1 MLDVFEKPILHLT
14 THILS
19 KNKNMRIKT
28 KLNLGVG
35 LLFLMIIIL
44 SLVSAY
50 SVFLIKADTENILKA
65 NYNTLEYSRNMI
77 LSLDKITTSNKMETF
92 KQYLKKQTLNV
103 TEPGEKQATANLEKN
118 FDFLEKNGVNEAI
131 KSKIRQDIF
140 TIMKLNLDAIKQK
153 SDIAKKTA
161 ESANFSIAIVGT
173 LCFLIAF
180 NLLINLPNNIA
191 NPIRELTLSIK
202 EIANENYSERV
213 HFTSHNEYGD
223 LAKSFNTMAE
233 KLQEYNDSNLYKLF
247 FEKKRLETLINNMHD
262 PIIGLDNESIV
273 LFANDEALKIIG
285 LKLEDVIGKSASA
298 LALSNDLIR
307 SLIVKEGIDS
317 TKKQPLKI
325 YAHGKESYFEKEIL
339 NITIIP
345 TGEEKEINIGDVIIL
360 RNITL
365 FKELDFAKTNFIA
378 TVSHELK
385 TPIASIKLSLQLL
398 ENAKTGD
405 MNDDQK
411 QLVES
416 IKDDSQRLLK
426 ITGELLNLSQLETG
440 NIQLNIEKSNPK
452 EIVNYAIEAV
462 KVQADQKLIKL
473 VVNADENLEY
483 VKADS
488 EKTGWVLINYLSN
501 AIRYSSE
508 KSTIVIQLKK
518 ENNQIVFQ
526 VIDTGKGIDARY
538 KDKVFDKYFQ
548 VPGSQKSGTGLGLA
562 ISKEFIEAQN
572 GSVGVDSNLGL
583 GSTFWFSLKV

>member
-1 MLDVFEKPILHLT
+1 
-14 THILS
+14 
-19 KNKNMRIKT
+19 MRIKT

-35 LLFLMIIIL
+35 LLFLLIIIL
-44 SLVSAY
+44 TLVSAFY
-50 SVFLIKADTENILKA
+50 IFSIKKDTENILKA
-65 NYNTLEYSRNMI
+65 NYNALEYSRNM
-77 LSLDKITTSNKMETF
+77 LLALDEINANKENAIVTF
-92 KQYLKKQTLNV
+92 KENLLNQTKNV
-103 TEPGEKQATANLEKN
+103 TEAGEKKGTDNLQKNFALLEKN
-118 FDFLEKNGVNEAI
+118 SSDESLKMQ
-131 KSKIRQDIF
+131 IRQDIF
-140 TIMKLNLDAIKQK
+140 EIMKLNMNAIKQK
-153 SDIAKKTA
+153 SDIAKHTA
-161 ESANFSIAIVGT
+161 ETANLWIAIVGT

-180 NLLINLPNNIA
+180 NLLINLPHNIA
-191 NPIRELTLSIK
+191 NPIKELTLSIK
-202 EIANENYSERV
+202 EIANKNYSERV
-213 HFTSHNEYGD
+213 HFTNHNEYGD
-223 LAKSFNTMAE
+223 LAKSFNTMAQ
-233 KLQEYNDSNLYKLF
+233 KLQEYNNSNLYKLF

-262 PIIGLDNESIV
+262 PIIGLDNEGII

-285 LKLEDVIGKSASA
+285 LKLEDVIGKSAST
-298 LALSNDLIR
+298 LALSNDLMR
-307 SLIVKEGIDS
+307 SLILKELDS
-317 TKKQPLKI
+317 DSQKKKPLKI
-325 YAHGKESYFEKEIL
+325 FANGKESYFDKETI
-339 NITIIP
+339 NITITP

-398 ENAKTGD
+398 QNNKTGD
-405 MNDDQK
+405 LNDDQK

-440 NIQLNIEKSNPK
+440 NIQLNIEKSNPH
-452 EIVNYAIEAV
+452 EIVNYAVEAV
-462 KVQADQKLIKL
+462 KVQADQKQIKL
-473 VVNADENLEY
+473 VIHADENLED

-501 AIRYSSE
+501 AITYSSE
-508 KSTIVIQLKK
+508 KSTILIKLKN
-518 ENNQIVFQ
+518 ENDQIVFQ

-548 VPGSQKSGTGLGLA
+548 IPGSQKSGTGLGLA

-572 GSVGVDSNLGL
+572 GIIGVESNLGL

>member
-1 MLDVFEKPILHLT
+1 
-14 THILS
+14 
-19 KNKNMRIKT
+19 MRIKT

-44 SLVSAY
+44 SLVSGY

-77 LSLDKITTSNKMETF
+77 LSLDEIKMSDDNKIHVF
-92 KQYLKKQTLNV
+92 KEYLEKQTQNV
-103 TEPGEKQATANLEKN
+103 TEPGEKEATANLEKS
-118 FDFLEKNGVNEAI
+118 FALLEKNGSNEAV
-131 KSKIRQDIF
+131 KMQIRQDIF
-140 TIMKLNLDAIKQK
+140 AIMKLNLDAIKQK
-153 SDIAKKTA
+153 SDIARHTA
-161 ESANFSIAIVGT
+161 ETANLWIAIVGT

-180 NLLINLPNNIA
+180 NLLVNLPNNIA
-191 NPIRELTLSIK
+191 NPIKELTQSIK
-202 EIANENYSERV
+202 EIANKNYSERV
-213 HFTSHNEYGD
+213 HFTNHNEYGD
-223 LAKSFNTMAE
+223 LAKSFNTMAQ
-233 KLQEYNDSNLYKLF
+233 KLQEYNNSNLYKLF

-262 PIIGLDNESIV
+262 PIIGLDNEGMI
-273 LFANDEALKIIG
+273 LFVNDEALKIIG
-285 LKLEDVIGKSASA
+285 MKSEDVIGQSAST

-307 SLIVKEGIDS
+307 SLILKELATDS
-317 TKKQPLKI
+317 QKKQPMKI
-325 YAHGKESYFEKEIL
+325 FAHGKESYFDKETI
-339 NITIIP
+339 NITITP
-345 TGEEKEINIGDVIIL
+345 TGEEKAINIGDVIIL

-398 ENAKTGD
+398 QNAKTGD
-405 MNDDQK
+405 INDDQK

-416 IKDDSQRLLK
+416 IKEDSQRLLK

-440 NIQLNIEKSNPK
+440 NIQLNIEKNNPYA
-452 EIVNYAIEAV
+452 IVNYATEAV
-462 KVQADQKLIKL
+462 KVQADQKQIKL
-473 VVNADENLEY
+473 VIDADENLQN

-501 AIRYSSE
+501 AITYSSE
-508 KSTIVIQLKK
+508 KSTIVIKLKEEK
-518 ENNQIVFQ
+518 DQIVFE

-548 VPGSQKSGTGLGLA
+548 IPGSQKSGTGLGLA

-572 GSVGVDSNLGL
+572 GIIGVESNLGL

>member
-1 MLDVFEKPILHLT
+1 
-14 THILS
+14 
-19 KNKNMRIKT
+19 MRIKT

-35 LLFLMIIIL
+35 LLFLLIIIL
-44 SLVSAY
+44 TLVSAFY
-50 SVFLIKADTENILKA
+50 IFSIKKDTENILKA
-65 NYNTLEYSRNMI
+65 NYNTLEYSRNM
-77 LSLDKITTSNKMETF
+77 LLALDEINANKENAIITF
-92 KQYLKKQTLNV
+92 KENLVNQTKNITEAGEKKGTDSLKKNFAL
-103 TEPGEKQATANLEKN
+103 LEKN
-118 FDFLEKNGVNEAI
+118 SSDESLKMQ
-131 KSKIRQDIF
+131 IRQDIF
-140 TIMKLNLDAIKQK
+140 EIMKLNMNAIKQK
-153 SDIAKKTA
+153 SDIAKHTA
-161 ESANFSIAIVGT
+161 ETANLWIAIVGT

-180 NLLINLPNNIA
+180 NLLINLPHNIA

-202 EIANENYSERV
+202 EIANKNYSERV
-213 HFTSHNEYGD
+213 HFTNHNEYGD
-223 LAKSFNTMAE
+223 LAKSFNTMAQ
-233 KLQEYNDSNLYKLF
+233 KLQEYNNSNLYKLF

-262 PIIGLDNESIV
+262 PIIGLDHEGTI

-285 LKLEDVIGKSASA
+285 LKLEDVIGKPASD
-298 LALSNDLIR
+298 LALSNDLMR
-307 SLIVKEGIDS
+307 SLILKELDS
-317 TKKQPLKI
+317 DSQKKKPLKI
-325 YAHGKESYFEKEIL
+325 FANGKESYFDKETI
-339 NITIIP
+339 NITITP

-398 ENAKTGD
+398 QNAKTGD

-440 NIQLNIEKSNPK
+440 NIQLNIEKSSPYA
-452 EIVNYAIEAV
+452 IVNYAVEAV
-462 KVQADQKLIKL
+462 KIQAEQKQIKLIID
-473 VVNADENLEY
+473 ADENLQN

-501 AIRYSSE
+501 AITYSSE
-508 KSTIVIQLKK
+508 KSTILIKLKN
-518 ENNQIVFQ
+518 ENDQIVFQ

-548 VPGSQKSGTGLGLA
+548 IPGSQKSGTGLGLA

-572 GSVGVDSNLGL
+572 GIIGVESNLGL

>member
-1 MLDVFEKPILHLT
+1 
-14 THILS
+14 
-19 KNKNMRIKT
+19 MRIKT

-44 SLVSAY
+44 SLVSGY

-77 LSLDKITTSNKMETF
+77 LSLDEIKVSTDSKIGTF
-92 KQYLKKQTLNV
+92 KEYLEKQTQNV
-103 TEPGEKQATANLEKN
+103 TEPGEKEATANLEKS
-118 FDFLEKNGVNEAI
+118 FAVLEKNGTNEAV
-131 KSKIRQDIF
+131 KTQIRKDIF
-140 TIMKLNLDAIKQK
+140 AIMKLNLDAIKQK
-153 SDIAKKTA
+153 SDIAKLTA
-161 ESANFSIAIVGT
+161 ENANLWIAIVGS

-180 NLLINLPNNIA
+180 NLLVNLPNNIA
-191 NPIRELTLSIK
+191 NPIKELTLSIK
-202 EIANENYSERV
+202 EIANKNYSERV
-213 HFTSHNEYGD
+213 HFTNHNEYGD
-223 LAKSFNTMAE
+223 LAKSFNTMAQ
-233 KLQEYNDSNLYKLF
+233 KLEEYHNSNLYKLF

-262 PIIGLDNESIV
+262 PIIGLDNDGII
-273 LFANDEALKIIG
+273 LFVNDEALKIIG
-285 LKLEDVIGKSASA
+285 MKSEDVIGKSAST

-307 SLIVKEGIDS
+307 SLILKEVANDS
-317 TKKQPLKI
+317 QKKQPMKI
-325 YAHGKESYFEKEIL
+325 FANGKESYFDKETI
-339 NITIIP
+339 NITITP

-398 ENAKTGD
+398 QNNKTGD
-405 MNDDQK
+405 LNDDQK
-411 QLVES
+411 QLIES

-440 NIQLNIEKSNPK
+440 NIQLNIDKSNPYA
-452 EIVNYAIEAV
+452 IVNYAVEAV
-462 KVQADQKLIKL
+462 KIQADQKQIKL
-473 VVNADENLEY
+473 VIDAHENLHD

-501 AIRYSSE
+501 AITYSSE
-508 KSTIVIQLKK
+508 KSTITIKLKE
-518 ENNQIVFQ
+518 ENDHIVFQ

-548 VPGSQKSGTGLGLA
+548 IPGSQKTGTGLGLA

-572 GSVGVDSNLGL
+572 GTIGVESNLGL

>member
-1 MLDVFEKPILHLT
+1 
-14 THILS
+14 
-19 KNKNMRIKT
+19 MRIKT

-44 SLVSAY
+44 SLVSGY

-77 LSLDKITTSNKMETF
+77 LSLDEIKASPDSNIHVF
-92 KQYLKKQTLNV
+92 KEYLEKQTQNV
-103 TEPGEKQATANLEKN
+103 TEPGEKEATANLEKS
-118 FDFLEKNGVNEAI
+118 FALLEQNGANEAI
-131 KSKIRQDIF
+131 KAQIRKDIF
-140 TIMKLNLDAIKQK
+140 AIMKLNLDAIKQK
-153 SDIAKKTA
+153 SDIAKQSAETA
-161 ESANFSIAIVGT
+161 NLSIAIVGT

-180 NLLINLPNNIA
+180 NLLVNLPNNIA
-191 NPIRELTLSIK
+191 NPIKELTLSIK
-202 EIANENYSERV
+202 EIANKNYSERV
-213 HFTSHNEYGD
+213 HFTSHSEFGD
-223 LAKSFNTMAE
+223 LAKSFNTMAQ
-233 KLQEYNDSNLYKLF
+233 KLEEYHDSNVYKLL
-247 FEKKRLETLINNMHD
+247 FEKKRLETLINNMND
-262 PIIGLDNESIV
+262 PIIGLDNENMI

-285 LKLEDVIGKSASA
+285 LKLEDVIGKSASE
-298 LALSNDLIR
+298 LALSNDLIH
-307 SLIVKEGIDS
+307 SLILKE
-317 TKKQPLKI
+317 TENPKKQPLKI
-325 YAHGKESYFEKEIL
+325 FAHGKESYFEKEIH
-339 NITIIP
+339 NITITP

-440 NIQLNIEKSNPK
+440 NIQLNIGKSNPH
-452 EIVNYAIEAV
+452 EIVKYAVEAV
-462 KVQADQKLIKL
+462 KVQADQKQIQLI
-473 VVNADENLEY
+473 VEADEKLTE

-508 KSTIVIQLKK
+508 KSSILIKLKK

-526 VIDTGKGIDARY
+526 VIDTGKGIDTRY
-538 KDKVFDKYFQ
+538 KDRVFDKYFQ

-572 GSVGVDSNLGL
+572 GSVGVESNLGL
-583 GSTFWFSLKV
+583 GSTFWLSLKV

>member
-1 MLDVFEKPILHLT
+1 
-14 THILS
+14 
-19 KNKNMRIKT
+19 MRIKT

-44 SLVSAY
+44 SLVSGY

-77 LSLDKITTSNKMETF
+77 LSLDEIKISTDNKIHTF
-92 KQYLKKQTLNV
+92 KEYLEKQTQNV
-103 TEPGEKQATANLEKN
+103 TEPGEKEATANLEKS
-118 FDFLEKNGVNEAI
+118 FADLEKNGANETV
-131 KSKIRQDIF
+131 KIQIRKDIF
-140 TIMKLNLDAIKQK
+140 AIMKLNLDAIKQK
-153 SDIAKKTA
+153 SDIAKLTA
-161 ESANFSIAIVGT
+161 ENANLWIAIVGS

-180 NLLINLPNNIA
+180 NLLVNLPNNIA
-191 NPIRELTLSIK
+191 NPIKELTQSIK
-202 EIANENYSERV
+202 EIANKNYSQRV
-213 HFTSHNEYGD
+213 HFTNHNEYGD
-223 LAKSFNTMAE
+223 LAKSFNTMAQ
-233 KLQEYNDSNLYKLF
+233 KLQEYNNSTLYKLF

-262 PIIGLDNESIV
+262 PIIGLDNEGII
-273 LFANDEALKIIG
+273 LFVNDEALSIIG
-285 LKLEDVIGKSASA
+285 MKSEDVIGKSAST

-307 SLIVKEGIDS
+307 SLILKELDS
-317 TKKQPLKI
+317 NSQKKQPMKI
-325 YAHGKESYFEKEIL
+325 FAHGKESYFDKETI
-339 NITIIP
+339 NITITP

-398 ENAKTGD
+398 QNNKTGD
-405 MNDDQK
+405 LNDDQK

-440 NIQLNIEKSNPK
+440 NIQLNIEKSDPYA
-452 EIVNYAIEAV
+452 IVNYAVESVRVQAEQKQIKLIIEAG
-462 KVQADQKLIKL
+462 
-473 VVNADENLEY
+473 ENLQN

-501 AIRYSSE
+501 AITYSSE
-508 KSTIVIQLKK
+508 KSTIIIKLKE

-548 VPGSQKSGTGLGLA
+548 IPGSQKSGTGLGLA

-572 GSVGVDSNLGL
+572 GTVGVESNLGL

>member
-1 MLDVFEKPILHLT
+1 
-14 THILS
+14 
-19 KNKNMRIKT
+19 MRIKT

-35 LLFLMIIIL
+35 LLFVLIIIL
-44 SLVSAY
+44 TLVSAFY
-50 SVFLIKADTENILKA
+50 IFSIKKDTENILKA
-65 NYNTLEYSRNMI
+65 NYNTLEYSRNM
-77 LSLDKITTSNKMETF
+77 LLALDEIGTNKNNAVVTF
-92 KQYLKKQTLNV
+92 KENLQKQTQNV
-103 TEPGEKQATANLEKN
+103 TEAGEKKGTDNLKSNFALLEKN
-118 FDFLEKNGVNEAI
+118 STDETLKMQ
-131 KSKIRQDIF
+131 IRQDIF
-140 TIMKLNLDAIKQK
+140 EIMKLNMNAIKQK
-153 SDIAKKTA
+153 SDIAKHTA
-161 ESANFSIAIVGT
+161 ETANLWIAIVGT

-191 NPIRELTLSIK
+191 NPIKELTQSIK
-202 EIANENYSERV
+202 EIANKNYSERV
-213 HFTSHNEYGD
+213 HFTNHNEYGD
-223 LAKSFNTMAE
+223 LAKSFNTMAQ
-233 KLQEYNDSNLYKLF
+233 KLEEYHDSNLSKLL

-262 PIIGLDNESIV
+262 PIIGLDNEGII
-273 LFANDEALKIIG
+273 LFANDEALKIIS
-285 LKLEDVIGKSASA
+285 LKLEDVIGKSAST
-298 LALSNDLIR
+298 LALSNDLMR
-307 SLIVKEGIDS
+307 SLILKELDADS
-317 TKKQPLKI
+317 QKKKPMKI
-325 YAHGKESYFEKEIL
+325 FANSKESYFDKETI
-339 NITIIP
+339 NITITP

-398 ENAKTGD
+398 QNNKTGD

-440 NIQLNIEKSNPK
+440 NIQLNIEKSNPH
-452 EIVNYAIEAV
+452 EIVNYAMEAV
-462 KVQADQKLIKL
+462 KVQADQKQIKL
-473 VVNADENLEY
+473 VINAEESLED

-518 ENNQIVFQ
+518 ENNQVVFQ

-572 GSVGVDSNLGL
+572 GSVGVESNLGL
-583 GSTFWFSLKV
+583 GSTFWFALKV

>member
-1 MLDVFEKPILHLT
+1 
-14 THILS
+14 
-19 KNKNMRIKT
+19 MRIKT

-50 SVFLIKADTENILKA
+50 SVFLIKQDTENILKS

-77 LSLDKITTSNKMETF
+77 FALDGIKSDSKKTIQNFEENLE
-92 KQYLKKQTLNV
+92 KQIRNI
-103 TEPGEKQATANLEKN
+103 TEPGEKQATEKLKES
-118 FDFLEKNGVNEAI
+118 FALLAKNDADETVKAQ
-131 KSKIRQDIF
+131 IRQDIF
-140 TIMKLNLDAIKQK
+140 AIMKLNLDAIKQK
-153 SDIAKKTA
+153 SDIAKQSAETA
-161 ESANFSIAIVGT
+161 NLSIAIVGT

-180 NLLINLPNNIA
+180 NLLVNLPNNIA
-191 NPIRELTLSIK
+191 NPIKELTLSIK
-202 EIANENYSERV
+202 EIANKNYSERV
-213 HFTSHNEYGD
+213 HFTSHSEFGD
-223 LAKSFNTMAE
+223 LAKSFNTMAQ
-233 KLQEYNDSNLYKLF
+233 KLEEYHDSNVYKLL
-247 FEKKRLETLINNMHD
+247 FEKKRLETLINNMND
-262 PIIGLDNESIV
+262 PIIGLDNEGIV
-273 LFANDEALKIIG
+273 LFVNDEALKIIG
-285 LKLEDVIGKSASA
+285 LKSEDIIGKSASE
-298 LALSNDLIR
+298 LAVSNDLIR
-307 SLIVKEGIDS
+307 SLILKEKE
-317 TKKQPLKI
+317 TPKKQPLKI
-325 YAHGKESYFEKEIL
+325 FAHGKESYFEKEIH
-339 NITIIP
+339 NITITP

-440 NIQLNIEKSNPK
+440 NIQLNIGKSNPH
-452 EIVNYAIEAV
+452 EIVKYAVEAV
-462 KVQADQKLIKL
+462 KVQADQKQIQLI
-473 VVNADENLEY
+473 VDADENLKN
-483 VKADS
+483 VKADA

-508 KSTIVIQLKK
+508 KSTILIKLKE
-518 ENNQIVFQ
+518 ENNQMVFQ
-526 VIDTGKGIDARY
+526 VIDTGKGIDTRY

-548 VPGSQKSGTGLGLA
+548 IPGSQKSGTGLGLA

-572 GSVGVDSNLGL
+572 GSVGVESNLGL
-583 GSTFWFSLKV
+583 GSTFWFTLKV

>member
-1 MLDVFEKPILHLT
+1 
-14 THILS
+14 
-19 KNKNMRIKT
+19 MRIKT

-50 SVFLIKADTENILKA
+50 SVFLIKQDTENILKS

-77 LSLDKITTSNKMETF
+77 FALDGMKSDSKKTIQNFEEN
-92 KQYLKKQTLNV
+92 LEKQTRNI
-103 TEPGEKQATANLEKN
+103 TEPGEKQATEKLMASFALLEKN
-118 FDFLEKNGVNEAI
+118 NADENLKAQ
-131 KSKIRQDIF
+131 IRQDIF
-140 TIMKLNLDAIKQK
+140 AIMKLNLDAIKQK
-153 SDIAKKTA
+153 SDIAKQSAETA
-161 ESANFSIAIVGT
+161 NLSIAIVGT

-180 NLLINLPNNIA
+180 NLLVNLPNNIA
-191 NPIRELTLSIK
+191 NPIKELTFSIK
-202 EIANENYSERV
+202 EIANKNYSERV
-213 HFTSHNEYGD
+213 HFTSHSEFGD
-223 LAKSFNTMAE
+223 LAKSFNTMAQ
-233 KLQEYNDSNLYKLF
+233 KLEEYHDSNVYKLL
-247 FEKKRLETLINNMHD
+247 FEKKRLETLINNMND
-262 PIIGLDNESIV
+262 PIIGLDHEGIV

-285 LKLEDVIGKSASA
+285 LKSEDAIGKRASE
-298 LALSNDLIR
+298 LATTNDLIR
-307 SLIVKEGIDS
+307 SLILKETEENS
-317 TKKQPLKI
+317 KKQPLKI
-325 YAHGKESYFEKEIL
+325 FANSKESYFEKEIL
-339 NITIIP
+339 NITITP

-398 ENAKTGD
+398 ENTKTGE

-440 NIQLNIEKSNPK
+440 NIQLNIEKSNPSK
-452 EIVNYAIEAV
+452 IADYAVEAV
-462 KVQADQKLIKL
+462 KVQADQKQIQLIID
-473 VVNADENLEY
+473 ADENLKD

-508 KSTIVIQLKK
+508 KSTILIKLKE

-526 VIDTGKGIDARY
+526 VIDTGKGIEPRY

-548 VPGSQKSGTGLGLA
+548 IPGSPKTGTGLGLA

-572 GSVGVDSNLGL
+572 GTVGVESNLGL
-583 GSTFWFSLKV
+583 GSTFWFALKV

>member
-1 MLDVFEKPILHLT
+1 
-14 THILS
+14 
-19 KNKNMRIKT
+19 MRIKT

-35 LLFLMIIIL
+35 LLFLLIIIL
-44 SLVSAY
+44 TLVSAFY
-50 SVFLIKADTENILKA
+50 IFSIKKDTENILKA
-65 NYNTLEYSRNMI
+65 NYNTLEYSRNML
-77 LSLDKITTSNKMETF
+77 LSLDEITINRDNAIITF
-92 KQYLKKQTLNV
+92 KENLQKQTQNV
-103 TEPGEKQATANLEKN
+103 TETGEKKGTDNLKRNFVLLEKN
-118 FDFLEKNGVNEAI
+118 SSDETLKMQ
-131 KSKIRQDIF
+131 IRQDIF
-140 TIMKLNLDAIKQK
+140 EIMKLNMNAIKQK
-153 SDIAKKTA
+153 SDIAKHTA
-161 ESANFSIAIVGT
+161 ETANLWIAIVGT

-191 NPIRELTLSIK
+191 NPIKELTQSIK
-202 EIANENYSERV
+202 EIANKNYSERV
-213 HFTSHNEYGD
+213 HFTNHNEYGD
-223 LAKSFNTMAE
+223 LAKSFNTMAQ
-233 KLQEYNDSNLYKLF
+233 KLEEYNSSNLYKLF

-262 PIIGLDNESIV
+262 PIIGLDNKGIV
-273 LFANDEALKIIG
+273 LFVNDEALKIIG
-285 LKLEDVIGKSASA
+285 MKSEDVIGKSAST

-307 SLIVKEGIDS
+307 SLILKERAADS
-317 TKKQPLKI
+317 QKKQPLKI
-325 YAHGKESYFEKEIL
+325 FAHGKESYFDKETI
-339 NITIIP
+339 NITITP
-345 TGEEKEINIGDVIIL
+345 TGEEREINIGDVIIL

-398 ENAKTGD
+398 QNTKTGD

-440 NIQLNIEKSNPK
+440 NIQLNIEKSDPYA
-452 EIVNYAIEAV
+452 IANYATEAV
-462 KVQADQKLIKL
+462 KVQADQKQIKL
-473 VVNADENLEY
+473 IIDADENLQD

-501 AIRYSSE
+501 AITYSSE
-508 KSTIVIQLKK
+508 KSTIIVRLKQ

-526 VIDTGKGIDARY
+526 VIDTGKGIDAHY

-548 VPGSQKSGTGLGLA
+548 IPGSQKSGTGLGLA

-572 GSVGVDSNLGL
+572 GSIGVESNLGL